1 MREFDD
7 FLGELEVIDMPL
19 VGRSFTWFHPN
30 GVAMSRLDRIL
41 ISAPWFDVWGEPE
54 VRVLDRDVADHCA
67 LILKYSFDDW
77 GPKPFRFNNFW
88 LLCRDFKDVVK
99 VTWESS
105 NAEG

>member
-1 MREFDD
+1 MVEFNS
-7 FLGELEVIDMPL
+7 FLANLELVDLPL
-19 VGRSFTWFHPN
+19 IGRAFTWFHPN
-30 GVAMSRLDRIL
+30 GVTMSRLDRIL
-41 ISAPWFDVWGEPE
+41 ISNSWFDVWGGPNAW
-54 VRVLDRDVADHCA
+54 VLSRDVADHCP
-67 LILKYSFDDW
+67 LVLKYSSADW